1 MFEEIRKDEID
12 PKSDTQRRI
21 IEAAGEIFAES
32 GYEHT
37 TIRTICNRASVN
49 VAAINYHF
57 GGKKN
62 LYLAVLKFWRANAF
76 EKYPFDPTDLST
88 GTPEERLHAFVR
100 TLLFRVL
107 DEGEGSPF
115 ARLMAREL
123 IQPTS
128 GFDVMVEET
137 MRPYF
142 AFLATTVGQL
152 FATPPPEMT
161 VNLCCL
167 SIVGP
172 VFHLFIGRHAMRRL
186 LHRENLNRQE
196 IELVADHIT
205 RFSLY
210 AIREIAANSEGES
223 A

>member
-1 MFEEIRKDEID
+1 MFEKNNNDDID

-32 GYEHT
+32 GYEHA
-37 TIRTICNRASVN
+37 TIRAICDRASVN

-76 EKYPFDPTDLST
+76 EKYPFDPTDFST
-88 GTPEERLHAFVR
+88 GTPEERLRTFVR

-107 DEGEGSPF
+107 DEGEGSLF
-115 ARLMAREL
+115 VRLMAREL
-123 IQPTS
+123 IQPT
-128 GFDVMVEET
+128 GELDVLVEET
-137 MRPYF
+137 MRPF
-142 AFLATTVGQL
+142 FTFLSTTVGQ
-152 FATPPPEMT
+152 FFPTPPPEMT

-172 VFHLFIGRHAMRRL
+172 VFHLYMGRHVIRRL
-186 LHRENLNRQE
+186 LHKESLNKQRE
-196 IELVADHIT
+196 
-205 RFSLY
+205 
-210 AIREIAANSEGES
+210 
-223 A
+223 